1 MKTIK
6 IANKLIG
13 EGYPCFIVAEV
24 GPNHNGDINI
34 AKKLVDI
41 AKNAGVDAIK
51 FQTFEA
57 MRYVSKVAR
66 KADYDIV
73 NTGSDESM
81 LEAQKKLELSKE
93 FHIEIKNYI
102 EKKGLIFFSTPHANE
117 WSVDLLEEV
126 GVPAYKIGSG
136 DITNIP
142 FLKYV
147 AQKDKPIILSTG
159 MSVIE
164 DIERAVKAIKEE
176 GNEQLIL
183 LQCTS
188 DYPCAIQD
196 INLNVIQTLKNKFN
210 TIVGF
215 SDHTLRIDTPS
226 IAVALGAKVIEKH
239 ITLDRDMP
247 GPDHKASL
255 EPNELKEMVKL
266 IRETEI
272 MLGSSEKKPTKAEI
286 NVASV
291 ARKSL
296 VTTRNIKKGEKITK
310 EMLTY
315 KRPGIGIPPYEIEKV
330 IGRTAKKDI
339 EEDMLISF
347 EDLT

>member
-6 IANKLIG
+6 IGNKLIG
-13 EGYPCFIVAEV
+13 EGQSCFIIGEI
-24 GPNHNGDINI
+24 GPNHNGELGI
-34 AKKLVDI
+34 AKKLVDV
-41 AKNAGVDAIK
+41 ALEAGIDAVK

-57 MRYVSKVAR
+57 ERYVSKIAR

-73 NTGSDESM
+73 NTGSNESM

-117 WSVDLLEEV
+117 WSVDLLEEI

-147 AQKDKPIILSTG
+147 AQKNKPIILSTG
-159 MSVIE
+159 MSIIE
-164 DIERAVKAIKEE
+164 DVERSVKAIREE
-176 GNEQLIL
+176 GNEQLVL
-183 LQCTS
+183 LQCTN
-188 DYPCAIQD
+188 DYPCAIED
-196 INLNVIQTLKNKFN
+196 INLNVIPVLKNKFN

-215 SDHTLRIDTPS
+215 SDHTLNVNTPS

-239 ITLDRDMP
+239 ITLDRNML
-247 GPDHKASL
+247 GPDHKASI

-266 IRETEI
+266 IRDTEM
-272 MLGSSEKKPTKAEI
+272 MLGSNEKKPTKSEL

-296 VTTRNIKKGEKITK
+296 VSTRGIKKGEIIIK

-315 KRPGIGIPPYEIEKV
+315 KRPGTGIPPYEINKV
-330 IGRTAKKDI
+330 IGKKAKKDI
-339 EEDMLISF
+339 EDDSLISF
-347 EDLT
+347 EDLI